1 MARRNVRRADAA
13 TSLGMTL
20 SSFSRRVTGAV
31 PFNVEELDSLARL
44 LNVTVPALL
53 SEPVAA

>member
-1 MARRNVRRADAA
+1 
-13 TSLGMTL
+13 MTL

-31 PFNVEELDSLARL
+31 PFNVEELDGLARL
-44 LNVTVPALL
+44 LDVTVPALL